1 MASPIYAV
9 KGNSQ
14 SDQAESSTENPN
26 AGTWQSR
33 MLVELQ
39 LLNFL
44 LAEALGHKGDLQE
57 TRQSIADSIT

>member
-1 MASPIYAV
+1 MPVYAI

-14 SDQAESSTENPN
+14 SDQAENSSENPA
-26 AGTWQSR
+26 AGTWQTR
-33 MLVELQ
+33 VLVELQ

-44 LAEALGHKGDLQE
+44 LAEAIGHKGDLQE